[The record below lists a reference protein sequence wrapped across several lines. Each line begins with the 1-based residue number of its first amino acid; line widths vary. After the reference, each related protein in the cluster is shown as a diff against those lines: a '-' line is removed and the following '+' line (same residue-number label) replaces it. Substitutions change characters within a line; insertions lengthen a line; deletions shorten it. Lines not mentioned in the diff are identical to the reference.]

1 MIFLRFPTTGLDRPM
16 GFQEAEAPEFL
27 DNRHMK
33 VVRLSALRTSR
44 LYPQEVFMI
53 PIICGDINV
62 NYLTENGMK
71 RQLDAMLVS
80 HTLTSTVKFRTKTW
94 SKSSTTVDNI
104 LLNALQ
110 FDNYSITRVINGL
123 SDHDTQLLTRNDINL
138 QKQTGH
144 KNYQEYNK

>member
-1 MIFLRFPTTGLDRPM
+1 MIL
-16 GFQEAEAPEFL
+16 
-27 DNRHMK
+27 
-33 VVRLSALRTSR
+33 
-44 LYPQEVFMI
+44 
-53 PIICGDINV
+53 IICGDINV

-80 HTLTSTVKFRTKTW
+80 HNLTSTVKFPTKTW

-110 FDNYSITRVINGL
+110 FDNYSIIHVINGL
-123 SDHDTQLLTRNDINL
+123 SDYDTQLLRRNDINL

-144 KNYQEYNK
+144 KNYQEYK